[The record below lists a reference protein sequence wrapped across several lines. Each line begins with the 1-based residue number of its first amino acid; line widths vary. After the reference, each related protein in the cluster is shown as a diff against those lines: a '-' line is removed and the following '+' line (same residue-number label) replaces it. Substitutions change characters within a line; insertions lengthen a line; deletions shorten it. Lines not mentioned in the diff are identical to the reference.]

1 MWLYSGNV
9 VVIGQCGCNRQNWF
23 YSNKVVVFGK
33 KWGFSG
39 NVVLLG
45 QKCFYWGKSSFSQ
58 TRWLFS
64 VIVFLFGKNGC
75 IGTKVVVFG

>member
-1 MWLYSGNV
+1 MVVIGKTSFIRTKWLYS
-9 VVIGQCGCNRQNWF
+9 
-23 YSNKVVVFGK
+23 GK